1 MVVQQFAGLLL
12 TQKMRD
18 RNDILVIKVLFQ
30 RSPICWIAIIFMKI
44 KTLCL
49 KNIKKYKKFLKR
61 EKDSIRYSSGI
72 VVLKKGEEVGEH
84 KTDNVEEVIVVLEGE
99 TTIFVEG
106 KKYKKLK
113 SPSVV
118 YIPQNVVHNVV
129 NNSSKV
135 LKYIYITSKLQ

>member
-1 MVVQQFAGLLL
+1 
-12 TQKMRD
+12 
-18 RNDILVIKVLFQ
+18 
-30 RSPICWIAIIFMKI
+30 MKI

-61 EKDSIRYSSGI
+61 EEDSIRYSSGI
-72 VVLKKGEEVGEH
+72 VVLKKGEEVGVH
-84 KTDNVEEVIVVLEGE
+84 KTDNVEEVIVVLKGE
-99 TTIFVEG
+99 ATIFVEG

-118 YIPQNVVHNVV
+118 YIPPNITHNVI

>member
-1 MVVQQFAGLLL
+1 
-12 TQKMRD
+12 
-18 RNDILVIKVLFQ
+18 
-30 RSPICWIAIIFMKI
+30 MKI

-99 TTIFVEG
+99 AIIFVEG

-113 SPSVV
+113 SPSVA
-118 YIPQNVVHNVV
+118 YIPPNVVHNVV